1 MSQVIDGRTARA
13 QRTRQAVVE
22 ALLSLLQE
30 GDLRPTA
37 PRIAERAGVSL
48 RSVFQHFA
56 DREALLLAVAERQEQ
71 ELRRM
76 TRRISND
83 GPLPWRIETFVGQR
97 CRVLEAVASVWR
109 ASLLHEPSAPG
120 VRSIRER
127 LMDLARRELV
137 AVFEPELDA
146 RKGSDRRELLDALAV
161 ATESPAWEQ
170 LRNYEGLSAKRAQ
183 KVMART
189 VTALLA

>member
-1 MSQVIDGRTARA
+1 MNQVIDGRTARA

-22 ALLSLLQE
+22 ALLNLLQE

-56 DREALLLAVAERQEQ
+56 DREALLFAVADQQQR

-76 TRRISND
+76 TRRIGSD
-83 GPLPWRIETFVGQR
+83 GPIDKRIEAFVSQR
-97 CRVLEAVASVWR
+97 CRVLEATASVWR
-109 ASLLHEPSAPG
+109 ASLLHEPDAPG
-120 VRSIRER
+120 VKSIRDG
-127 LMDLARRELV
+127 LIDLARRELS
-137 AVFEPELDA
+137 AVFDPELEA

-161 ATESPAWEQ
+161 
-170 LRNYEGLSAKRAQ
+170 
-183 KVMART
+183 
-189 VTALLA
+189 VTQ